1 MVKNYP
7 AIQETQVRSL
17 GWEDPLEEG
26 MATHSSILAW
36 RIPWTEEPGGLQYIG
51 VCKESDMTERLS
63 MHIYVYIYTRIYMC
77 VCVCVCVCIHV
88 LGRIFHMKQNS
99 AWQLVSAQQYDLF
112 LLNIIIVFLIKKFL
126 F

>member
-1 MVKNYP
+1 
-7 AIQETQVRSL
+7 
-17 GWEDPLEEG
+17 
-26 MATHSSILAW
+26 
-36 RIPWTEEPGGLQYIG
+36 
-51 VCKESDMTERLS
+51 
-63 MHIYVYIYTRIYMC
+63 MC

-126 F
+126 FWLYWVFIVIRLILVASLVAKRRL